1 MTLCPEL
8 LEKTEKVCVIDH
20 HRRAEDFIEKPVI
33 YLIETS
39 ASSASELIVEI
50 SKYNSEK
57 QTIRFS
63 PKIATIMLAGIFVDT
78 NFYKTK
84 TVGARTFEASSI
96 LKECGADNGAADNF
110 LKDEYKEFVTVNSFL
125 NNLKTVSYGI
135 VICQGKE
142 DEYYDST
149 TIAKAANGCTQL
161 NGISAAFAFARVS
174 DNVIHISGRS
184 DGTVNVQILCEKMGG
199 GGHFAMAAA
208 QIKDK
213 SMKEVE
219 QLITET
225 ILENADSARKS
236 RDKGR

>member
-1 MTLCPEL
+1 M
-8 LEKTEKVCVIDH
+8 
-20 HRRAEDFIEKPVI
+20 
-33 YLIETS
+33 
-39 ASSASELIVEI
+39 
-50 SKYNSEK
+50 
-57 QTIRFS
+57 
-63 PKIATIMLAGIFVDT
+63 
-78 NFYKTK
+78 
-84 TVGARTFEASSI
+84 
-96 LKECGADNGAADNF
+96 
-110 LKDEYKEFVTVNSFL
+110 KDEYKEFVTVNSFL

-149 TIAKAANGCTQL
+149 TIAKAANGCIQL